1 MEIFFS
7 KNEQLLNLELIL
19 KEMYILERMQLLDQM
34 HIFAV
39 IPQSEKTPKSVLLL
53 N

>member
-19 KEMYILERMQLLDQM
+19 KEMYILEKIQLLDQM
-34 HIFAV
+34 HIFVA